1 MSSHWYIYKDGQ
13 KHGPFSFDQLM
24 EAAHSG
30 KLRPEDM
37 VWGSGMDNWTRAI
50 EVEGLNPPA
59 WQHSTAPAPTHAP
72 AAAIRQGH
80 GQAAHAK
87 LEQLSKWM
95 GFVGIM
101 TIIGGAISAI
111 SGVFAFVVG
120 AIPGIITILLGVM
133 LRKAKGNAENMLYED
148 PVDSYSAN
156 FSMLIA
162 NLNSYFKILG
172 ILIIISLVL
181 GVLMVILGII
191 AGSFITNFLGELIN
205 L

>member
-1 MSSHWYIYKDGQ
+1 MTAQWYIYKDGQ
-13 KHGPFSFDQLM
+13 KHGPFNFDQLA

-37 VWGSGMDNWTRAI
+37 VWGTGMDKWARAE
-50 EVEGLNPPA
+50 EVEGLNPLTRHHA
-59 WQHSTAPAPTHAP
+59 TAPATAP
-72 AAAIRQGH
+72 ATAIRQGH
-80 GQAAHAK
+80 GQAVHEK

-133 LRKAKGNAENMLYED
+133 LRKAKGHADNMLYED

-156 FSMLIA
+156 FSMLVA

-181 GVLMVILGII
+181 GVLMVIFGII